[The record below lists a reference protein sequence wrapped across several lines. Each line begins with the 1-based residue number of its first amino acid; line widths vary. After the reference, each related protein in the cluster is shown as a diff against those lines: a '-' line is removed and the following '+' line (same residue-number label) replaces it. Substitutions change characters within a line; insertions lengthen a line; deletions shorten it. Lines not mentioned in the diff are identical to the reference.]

1 LEKFK
6 YVLDFK
12 IQELKRDIAPREQE
26 IMTLK
31 FETNKMDESLKKY
44 NKINANLG
52 FVVDELKNK
61 QQEMHKLNQQNRI
74 LIRKNES
81 YVQAFKTAVYWVVQY
96 IDDFDQLKRAVH
108 NSLYKYVKDQA
119 PKIGEEDPDI
129 LHEFDNQR
137 KFLKNSVDTLRRRL
151 EKEGQI
157 HKEDTLNIMND
168 NIKLID
174 MINRLRTEV
183 STLDTRLKGEKARNA
198 EQTRNLIKMG
208 IHVPTV
214 S

>member
-1 LEKFK
+1 
-6 YVLDFK
+6 
-12 IQELKRDIAPREQE
+12 
-26 IMTLK
+26 M
-31 FETNKMDESLKKY
+31 
-44 NKINANLG
+44 
-52 FVVDELKNK
+52 
-61 QQEMHKLNQQNRI
+61 
-74 LIRKNES
+74 
-81 YVQAFKTAVYWVVQY
+81 YWVVQY

-129 LHEFDNQR
+129 LHEFDNQK
-137 KFLKNSVDTLRRRL
+137 KFLKNSVDTLHRRL

-183 STLDTRLKGEKARNA
+183 STLDTKLKNEKARNA
-198 EQTRNLIKMG
+198 E
-208 IHVPTV
+208 
-214 S
+214 